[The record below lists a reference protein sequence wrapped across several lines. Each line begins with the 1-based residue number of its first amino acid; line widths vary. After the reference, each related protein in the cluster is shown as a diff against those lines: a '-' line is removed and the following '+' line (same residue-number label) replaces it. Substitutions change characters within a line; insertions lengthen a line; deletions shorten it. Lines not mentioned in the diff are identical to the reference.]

1 MLCKDSRF
9 SILILSINFLLA
21 GQDRFRHLNDPVVF
35 FDIVYAD
42 KGASA
47 EHADHGGGKCS
58 FHALIYRQIQGVADD
73 RFSGSAEKNR
83 EPEFLQDIYMIDGF
97 RFCSYVFPKP
107 TPGSSMIL
115 SSGTPALCAIA
126 THSFISATM
135 SSRKF

>member
-1 MLCKDSRF
+1 MLCKDFQILNSYFIHKFPPSRTG
-9 SILILSINFLLA
+9 SL
-21 GQDRFRHLNDPVVF
+21 RHLNDPVVF
-35 FDIVYAD
+35 FDIVYPD

-83 EPEFLQDIYMIDGF
+83 ESEFLQDIYMIDGF
-97 RFCSYVFPKP
+97 QILLIRFSKAD
-107 TPGSSMIL
+107 TRIQHDL

-135 SSRKF
+135 SFRKF